1 LLTISSG
8 GYSRDLEEQNGAE
21 IMRIKTSS
29 NCNIHDDERRS
40 SSLELPRCYYED
52 VDNTTNIIQAKY
64 NEFFSPSMRGLAA
77 LLICATAIVIGGA
90 TFLSSWETHN
100 SSDAAAASTTASNG
114 NSVTA
119 DNNEH
124 HNLIQSDSNSIQQQR
139 SIIQKTNPQ
148 SRDLFLLSGQSNMIG
163 HTTSSQSIGG
173 NSNYWDEIKS
183 ILESNKDDNK
193 FEELYNIIYETNYQN
208 KQVAQSLT
216 SGMKDLYQSSLLN
229 DLDTPMQYGKCSFQ
243 YAKDDTRILDVSS
256 GTVPISLDA
265 NCGSKFGHEF
275 TFGRTLELELK
286 YDNEYELHKVA
297 RGGSGLYEHWFPG
310 HGKHWHLLKET
321 IEERNDDDSNWKGF
335 VWHQGSQAAWSE
347 RQYGEDRSL
356 TYLGNL
362 TGLVDEVRT
371 LMFDNSKMW
380 QCKEEIPVVIVQVG
394 FWPENDAARRVRD
407 AQAKFCD
414 EDPRA
419 VLVKTDD
426 LSRFYHY
433 DAVSFLITGR
443 RIAYAYKEALERVG
457 VCPGGASFGVG
468 VATTFP
474 TVAPTKQSTTSEPSV
489 APTNEPVQLTT
500 FPTSAQA
507 SAAPTSKP
515 TSAVVAT
522 PVTGNTSNSWCD
534 DNNAKIFKLNLR
546 TAGSLSTSI
555 SNTSWILYDE
565 SENVIESSSN
575 ILYETGK
582 EYTKRMCITP
592 NSYKFVMKDIDGCYQ
607 GYMKGDII
615 FDACSGGGGG
625 EELTHYFSLEDE
637 PV

>member
-1 LLTISSG
+1 MM
-8 GYSRDLEEQNGAE
+8 E
-21 IMRIKTSS
+21 SS
-29 NCNIHDDERRS
+29 NCNIHDDEQRRS

-64 NEFFSPSMRGLAA
+64 NRFFTPSMRGLAAA
-77 LLICATAIVIGGA
+77 LLICATAIIGGA
-90 TFLSSWETHN
+90 NFLSSWDTHN
-100 SSDAAAASTTASNG
+100 SSDAASTAASSSIENR
-114 NSVTA
+114 VTA

-124 HNLIQSDSNSIQQQR
+124 HNFIQSDSNSIQKQR
-139 SIIQKTNPQ
+139 SIIQKTNPR
-148 SRDLFLLSGQSNMIG
+148 SRDLFLLSGQSNMVG
-163 HTTSSQSIGG
+163 HSTSSQSIGG

-183 ILESNKDDNK
+183 ILENNKDDK

-229 DLDTPMQYGKCSFQ
+229 DLDTPIQYGKCSFQ
-243 YAKDDTRILDVSS
+243 YAKDDTTILDVSS

-265 NCGSKFGHEF
+265 KCGSKFGHEF
-275 TFGRTLELELK
+275 TLGRTLELEF
-286 YDNEYELHKVA
+286 EYENEFELIKVA

-321 IEERNDDDSNWKGF
+321 IEERSDDNSNWKGF

-407 AQAKFCD
+407 AQAKFCN

-443 RIAYAYKEALERVG
+443 RIAYAYKEALGNVG

-474 TVAPTKQSTTSEPSV
+474 SVAPTKQPTSEPSV
-489 APTNEPVQLTT
+489 APTKQPTSEPVQLTV
-500 FPTSAQA
+500 FPTLAQT
-507 SAAPTSKP
+507 SAAPTIKP

-522 PVTGNTSNSWCD
+522 ATGNTSNSWCD
-534 DNNAKIFKLNLR
+534 DNNAKIFKLILR
-546 TAGSLSTSI
+546 TAGSISTSI
-555 SNTSWILYDE
+555 SNTSWILYDDE

-582 EYTKRMCITP
+582 EYTKRMCISSK
-592 NSYKFVMKDIDGCYQ
+592 SYKFVMKDIDGCYQ

-615 FDACSGGGGG
+615 FDACSGGG
-625 EELTHYFSLEDE
+625 ELTHFFSLEDE